1 VIRGKRVDAAV
12 TVGRS
17 WSAMPERNEPLRL
30 IDSTTTEPAD
40 ALPWSAVLDS
50 YSTPRDLLDMLALS
64 LFGRGVQ
71 PFYRKSQLER
81 VRADA
86 PLRPPGSAIARQ
98 VIEADALSILVLGD
112 GWALRADR
120 WADKSAT
127 VEVTAINDELAERIV
142 AEATRGAEEAAPA
155 DLASVKMGFWHQSDR
170 GATRRVLTVTTPEWP
185 EIRGN
190 YSATVAGAL
199 DRLMALRPADIRGR
213 LLLLHGPPGTGK
225 TTALRAL
232 ARSWSEWCQADCVLD
247 PEMLFAKPGYLM
259 RAAMG
264 AEGEDEQADR
274 WRLLILEDCDELI
287 HAEAKSS
294 SGQGLSRLLNLTDG
308 MLGQSRDVLVAIS
321 TNEDLSRLHP
331 AVTRPGRCLAQLEIG
346 KLSAAE
352 ARTWLGDHPAAG
364 FATESTLAEL
374 VALRDGRGDIAVT
387 AAAPD
392 SGMYL

>member
-1 VIRGKRVDAAV
+1 
-12 TVGRS
+12 
-17 WSAMPERNEPLRL
+17 MPERNEPLRL
-30 IDSTTTEPAD
+30 IEFDSTAADPAD

-71 PFYRKSQLER
+71 PYYRKRQLDR

-86 PLRPPGSAIARQ
+86 PLRPPGS
-98 VIEADALSILVLGD
+98 VISRSIVESESLSILVLGE
-112 GWALRADR
+112 GWALRSDR

-127 VEVTAINDELAERIV
+127 VEVTAISDELAERIV
-142 AEATRGAEEAAPA
+142 AETIRDAEEPAPTDA
-155 DLASVKMGFWHQSDR
+155 ASVKMGFWHQGDR
-170 GATRRVLTVTTPEWP
+170 GANRRVLAVTTPEWP

-190 YSATVAGAL
+190 YGTTVAGAL

-232 ARSWSEWCQADCVLD
+232 ARSWSDWCQADCVLD
-247 PEMLFAKPGYLM
+247 PETLFAKPGYLM

-264 AEGEDEQADR
+264 AEGEDEEADR

-287 HAEAKSS
+287 HAEAKST

-308 MLGQSRDVLVAIS
+308 MLGQSREVLVAIS

-346 KLSAAE
+346 KLTAAE

-364 FATESTLAEL
+364 SVTEATLAEL
-374 VALRDGRGDIAVT
+374 VALRDGAGSIAVT
-387 AAAPD
+387 ADPVDA
-392 SGMYL
+392 GMYL

>member
-1 VIRGKRVDAAV
+1 MVGDAR
-12 TVGRS
+12 TQ
-17 WSAMPERNEPLRL
+17 RN
-30 IDSTTTEPAD
+30 PA
-40 ALPWSAVLDS
+40 
-50 YSTPRDLLDMLALS
+50 LA
-64 LFGRGVQ
+64 
-71 PFYRKSQLER
+71 
-81 VRADA
+81 
-86 PLRPPGSAIARQ
+86 
-98 VIEADALSILVLGD
+98 
-112 GWALRADR
+112 
-120 WADKSAT
+120 
-127 VEVTAINDELAERIV
+127 
-142 AEATRGAEEAAPA
+142 
-155 DLASVKMGFWHQSDR
+155 VKMGFWHQSDR

-190 YSATVAGAL
+190 YNSGVAGAV
-199 DRLMALRPADIRGR
+199 DRLMALHPDDIRGR

-232 ARSWSEWCQADCVLD
+232 ARSWSQWCQADCVLD

-364 FATESTLAEL
+364 SATEATLAEL
-374 VALRDGRGDIAVT
+374 VALRDGQRDIAVT
-387 AAAPD
+387 APAPD
-392 SGMYL
+392 TGMYL